1 MRILSTLSRVAVNL
15 DFSAALA
22 SLSEA
27 IRLGKTDDYSIQALA
42 NRAAYE
48 GLGIEIEDGPDLSA
62 YDRAFLAPAGEEK

>member
-1 MRILSTLSRVAVNL
+1 
-15 DFSAALA
+15 
-22 SLSEA
+22 
-27 IRLGKTDDYSIQALA
+27 LA